1 MNTRTTALIAGVSLW
16 LMAGTALCASPD
28 MASALV
34 KDASHRML
42 VTLEK
47 RRAEVDRDSTLI
59 YKMVQEILVPHFD
72 FERITQGR
80 VRRSRLYY
88 LRSRRG
94 KAARIRERGLTK

>member
-1 MNTRTTALIAGVSLW
+1 MRRRYTFPAVK
-16 LMAGTALCASPD
+16 GTAHTSPD

-72 FERITQGR
+72 FERITQGALGR
-80 VRRSRLYY
+80 GQRLAPAGRYAG
-88 LRSRRG
+88 R
-94 KAARIRERGLTK
+94 T